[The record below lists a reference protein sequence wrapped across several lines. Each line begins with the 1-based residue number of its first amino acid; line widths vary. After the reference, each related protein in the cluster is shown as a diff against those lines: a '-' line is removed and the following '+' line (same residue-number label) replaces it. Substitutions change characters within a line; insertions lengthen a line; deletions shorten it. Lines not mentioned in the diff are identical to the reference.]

1 MSSNKLNEQG
11 WGQWNMIHYFYRGR
25 GHIVLASSAR
35 IAASDHEE
43 QYHEKQQAHHW
54 DVSGLGR
61 SLPEVMA
68 PG

>member
-1 MSSNKLNEQG
+1 MEYDSLFFPWSRTYCL
-11 WGQWNMIHYFYRGR
+11 
-25 GHIVLASSAR
+25 IVLASPAR
-35 IAASDHEE
+35 IAAYDHEK
-43 QYHEKQQAHHW
+43 QYDEKQQAHHW